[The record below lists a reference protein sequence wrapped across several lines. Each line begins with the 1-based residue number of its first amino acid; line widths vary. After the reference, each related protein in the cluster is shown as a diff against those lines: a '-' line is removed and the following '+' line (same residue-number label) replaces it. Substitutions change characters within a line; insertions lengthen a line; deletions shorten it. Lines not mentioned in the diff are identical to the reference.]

1 MPAPAPLL
9 SHLLRS
15 ALLLSLFAVPVH
27 ADEQHACGPLT
38 PSEEQYVALQQENAL
53 LSTKLHQLEA
63 TACIPATSLHQKKV
77 QRLMEIASDVR
88 AQRQSVGDFQGF
100 TTWMSTNL
108 AGYNRYIQAGS
119 YAAVVGRMLPIPYA
133 GQAAVFT
140 KFLAQFTVALNTSSV
155 AVSRYLS
162 SANRF
167 VAMTD
172 QLHSS
177 GAANDRLVADASRFA
192 DQQLLRDMN
201 DAQARLAHVSD
212 LSSGALS
219 FLASL
224 NHYANSTDEYMN
236 RARGMF
242 QKGGDPKEKSFISE
256 STGNLKAQADRFNA
270 KLKHFEELGKKE
282 TASVKA
288 LAVYDELEHDA
299 KSGLL
304 H

>member
-1 MPAPAPLL
+1 MPAPFTRV
-9 SHLLRS
+9 SHLLSS
-15 ALLLSLFAVPVH
+15 ALFLSLLVAPVH
-27 ADEQHACGPLT
+27 ADEHACGPLT
-38 PSEEQYVALQQENAL
+38 ASEELVATLQQENAL

-63 TACIPATSLHQKKV
+63 AACIPATSLHKKKV
-77 QRLMEIASDVR
+77 QRLLEIASDVK
-88 AQRQSVGDFQGF
+88 AQRQSVSDFQGF

-133 GQAAVFT
+133 GQAAIFT
-140 KFLAQFTVALNTSSV
+140 KFLAQFTVALNASSV
-155 AVSRYLS
+155 AVSNYLS

-167 VAMTD
+167 VAMAD
-172 QLHSS
+172 QLRGS
-177 GAANDRLVADASRFA
+177 GAADDRLVADASRFA

-219 FLASL
+219 FMASL
-224 NHYANSTDEYMN
+224 NHYASSTDEYMN
-236 RARGMF
+236 RAKGMF
-242 QKGGDPKEKSFISE
+242 HKGVDPKEKSFISE
-256 STGNLKAQADRFNA
+256 STGSLKTQADRFNA
-270 KLKHFEELGKKE
+270 RLRSFGELGKKE

-299 KSGLL
+299 RSGLL